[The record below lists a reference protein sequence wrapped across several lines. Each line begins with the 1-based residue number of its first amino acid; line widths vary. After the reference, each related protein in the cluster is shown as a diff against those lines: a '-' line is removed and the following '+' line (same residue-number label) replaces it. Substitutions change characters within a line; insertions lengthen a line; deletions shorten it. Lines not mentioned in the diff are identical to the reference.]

1 MCLDYF
7 RYNILHSSMSI
18 SMCHAVEKWSSLLF
32 YLQQQTAI
40 VPTQSGAASARR
52 PPLLMYVNAM
62 FNLTGPV

>member
-1 MCLDYF
+1 
-7 RYNILHSSMSI
+7 
-18 SMCHAVEKWSSLLF
+18 MCHAVEKWSSSLF

-40 VPTQSGAASARR
+40 VPTQSGAASVRR